1 MKVISIYS
9 RGFGANTYAVTTDGQ
24 HAVVIDPA
32 QPRVYE
38 ELEKRGLQAKYVLL
52 THCHFDHIGGVSVL
66 QNAGAKVLCTSEE
79 KRLVD
84 THADLCAYF
93 NAPPADY
100 EIDETLNDGQTLDL
114 CGMQIRVLLTAGH
127 TKGSACYLFTSETGD
142 TCLFT
147 GDTLFRYEVGRTD
160 LPGGDYPTLLQSLRR
175 LAELDGEYCVLP
187 GHEEISSLDAE
198 RKFNRYIQEAMR

>member
-79 KRLVD
+79 KRLVG

-147 GDTLFRYEVGRTD
+147 GDTLFENSIGRTD
-160 LPGGDYPTLLQSLRR
+160 FPTGDLSAMRKSLQKLV
-175 LAELDGEYCVLP
+175 ALDGDLP
-187 GHEEISSLDAE
+187 IYAGHGEPTTLNNE
-198 RKFNRYIQEAMR
+198 RKNNPFLMQ